1 MEASQSGA
9 RPLKFIRDVAS
20 DKDFFGTHDK
30 VASAIA
36 EVVQT
41 NTEIKV
47 IGLLG
52 TWGSGKSTVVHLLDK
67 HLSASKSTTS
77 LVFTYDAWLHQSDP
91 PRRSFL
97 ETLLHFLIDKGMT
110 KEEDWSEKLD
120 VLNRRVEDNV
130 TTTTPRLK
138 WPGTL
143 MISSLLLVPLGAR
156 FTGPEWYKAAFSAT
170 TNPNTPHAG
179 LVVALSLICLIAP
192 FIVASTFYLW
202 WRSTKRFWTP
212 AFWTRSNLLKHRK
225 PYQDES
231 ILAFFMNK
239 ETKTN
244 YNRLIKEPEPS
255 AIEFQDAFR
264 EVMEQ
269 VIPQDQRLIIVIDNL
284 DRLPESEAIALWAT
298 IRSFFLGPNSGL
310 RARKPLQHPIVLLPI
325 AEDAIE
331 KLYDK
336 DNSDGPS
343 RAKSFMDK
351 TFDLTFYVNRPVLT
365 KWNNYLERQMKDVF
379 GETMKPSWPLIT
391 ARLYERQS
399 RQKDAPAITP
409 RGINTL
415 INAIATRWMQWQG
428 AIEFA
433 SIAYYCIFRD
443 EIEKNIINAVA
454 NPNILMREY
463 DENWQKAIAAIYYGT
478 DPDQVEEVLLEQP
491 LRKAIFAR
499 DAATF
504 TVMTKISG
512 FAITLHRMI
521 EDLATSDTLD
531 FETSLNAAWLLGQVD
546 TDVEPE
552 IFRQT
557 WAILRANPPR
567 DRAMES
573 FGKFEAEALKRLY
586 SSAPEN
592 KRREFAK
599 LCADRIASLTLQGA
613 RNPEFLS
620 SFITFWGNLLAE
632 SFDAVPEQIV
642 VPGDAKIFVDA
653 ATSCLGQPDLLSR
666 LTTAMDDPAVAQQ
679 LAEDIREGSGA
690 ERRVNA
696 LFATKRVV
704 GWNELTN
711 GLTSIVRAPANN
723 PESMAAALLALGHIW
738 SLPVAAPDDLRK
750 LASDGS
756 LTNRLNEA
764 YPLGQDAIIG
774 RSLALLVLLQKPFS
788 LPDQGEWESALDQRP
803 MLREE
808 IDQALRSFAGER
820 SVFTRIVKSVKGT
833 SMFSSL
839 ASDIISRW
847 VRLDDIGSLD
857 VGYTIDNLPSY
868 VELLQ
873 SDELKNQFIVA
884 LSYYESFWEEMA
896 NRSLEKE
903 PGRIMK
909 VLLEDLTTKD
919 KASDELRARLIKES
933 RDDWKAGVLKGGRMF
948 ELATSIGR
956 GTEIGDPTAMYG
968 TLDDTLGD
976 LLGSTDSAMIGRWFI
991 ASSFVTEGVR
1001 STLFKNVRDRINAGT
1016 VIGALAPLIET
1027 GGQALLEN
1035 AGFELEP
1042 DESVRHVVRPLLD
1055 SGELSVLLKFKE
1067 VFSTWITTCPTLT
1080 QSFIRERLDALQSND
1095 EERSSSYE
1103 ALRIAWGLPEFD
1115 RREVGQLEQDLDR
1128 SS

>member
-1 MEASQSGA
+1 MEASQSGT
-9 RPLKFIRDVAS
+9 RPPKFIRDVAS

-41 NTEIKV
+41 NPDIKV

-67 HLSASKSTTS
+67 HLNTSKSTTS

-97 ETLLHFLIDKGMT
+97 ETLLQFLIDKGMT
-110 KEEDWSEKLD
+110 KEENWSEKLD

-130 TTTTPRLK
+130 TITTPRLK

-143 MISSLLLVPLGAR
+143 MVSSLLLVPLGAR
-156 FTGPEWYKAAFSAT
+156 FTGPEWYRAAFSAT
-170 TNPNTPHAG
+170 ANPNTPHAEI
-179 LVVALSLICLIAP
+179 VVALSLICLIAP
-192 FIVASTFYLW
+192 LILASAFYLC
-202 WRSTKRFWTP
+202 WRSTKK
-212 AFWTRSNLLKHRK
+212 FWTREFWTRTNLLKHKK

-269 VIPQDQRLIIVIDNL
+269 VIPQGRRLIIVIDNL
-284 DRLPESEAIALWAT
+284 DRLPESEAVALWAT

-310 RARKPLQHPIVLLPI
+310 RARKPLQHPVVLLPI

-336 DNSDGPS
+336 DDSGPS

-351 TFDLTFYVNRPVLT
+351 TFDLTFHVTRPVLT

-379 GETMKPSWPLIT
+379 GETMAPSWPLIT

-415 INAIATRWMQWQG
+415 INSIATRWMQWQG
-428 AIEFA
+428 TIEFA
-433 SIAYYCIFRD
+433 SIAYYCTFRD
-443 EIEKNIINAVA
+443 EIEKSILNAVA
-454 NPNILMREY
+454 NPNVLMREY
-463 DENWQKAIAAIYYGT
+463 DDNWQKAIAAIYYGT

-499 DAATF
+499 DSATF
-504 TVMTKISG
+504 IVMTKISG

-531 FETSLNAAWLLGQVD
+531 FETSLNVAWLLSHVD
-546 TDVEPE
+546 TDIEPE

-567 DRAMES
+567 DHAMDS
-573 FGKFEAEALKRLY
+573 FGKFEAAALKRLY
-586 SSAPEN
+586 SSAPDN
-592 KRREFAK
+592 KKAAFAK
-599 LCADRIASLTLQGA
+599 LCADRIATLALKGA
-613 RNPEFLS
+613 RDPEFLS
-620 SFITFWGNLLAE
+620 SFITFWGDLLTE
-632 SFDAVPEQIV
+632 SPDTVPEQIV
-642 VPGDAKIFVDA
+642 VPGDAKVFVDV
-653 ATSCLGQPDLLSR
+653 ATACLDQPALLGR
-666 LTTAMDDPAVAQQ
+666 LTTATDDPALAQQ
-679 LAEDIREGSGA
+679 LADDVRAGSGA
-690 ERRVNA
+690 EQRVNA
-696 LFATKRVV
+696 LFATKHAVS
-704 GWNELTN
+704 WNELTN
-711 GLTSIVRAPANN
+711 GLTSIVRAPTNN
-723 PESMAAALLALGHIW
+723 PESTAAALLALGHIW
-738 SLPVAAPDDLRK
+738 SLPITAPEDLRK

-756 LTNRLNEA
+756 LTNRLNDA

-774 RSLALLVLLQKPFS
+774 RSLALLILLQKPFS
-788 LPDQGEWESALDQRP
+788 LPNQGDWESALSRRP
-803 MLREE
+803 TLREE

-820 SVFTRIVKSVKGT
+820 SVITRVVKSVKGT

-839 ASDIISRW
+839 ASDITSRW
-847 VRLDDIGSLD
+847 VRLGDIGPLD
-857 VGYTIDNLPSY
+857 VVHTIDNLPSY
-868 VELLQ
+868 EELLQ
-873 SDELKNQFIVA
+873 PDELKNDFIVA
-884 LSYYESFWEEMA
+884 LSYYDSFWEEMA

-919 KASDELRARLIKES
+919 KASDELRARLKNES
-933 RDDWKAGVLKGGRMF
+933 RDNWKAGLLKGGRTF
-948 ELATSIGR
+948 ELATSIGH
-956 GTEIGDPTAMYG
+956 GSEIGDPTAMYG
-968 TLDDTLGD
+968 ALDETLGD
-976 LLGSTDSAMIGRWFI
+976 LLESTDSAMVGRWFI
-991 ASSFVTEGVR
+991 ASSFVSEGVR
-1001 STLFKNVRDRINAGT
+1001 STLFKNVRDRMNAGT
-1016 VIGALAPLIET
+1016 AIGNLATIIDT
-1027 GGQALLEN
+1027 GGQALLGN
-1035 AGFELEP
+1035 GGFELEP
-1042 DESVRHVVRPLLD
+1042 DESVRHIVRPLID
-1055 SGELSVLLKFKE
+1055 NGELSVLLKFKE
-1067 VFSTWITTCPTLT
+1067 VFATWMAICPSLT
-1080 QSFIRERLDALQSND
+1080 RSFIKERLDALQSAD
-1095 EERSSSYE
+1095 EEQSPNYE
-1103 ALRIAWGLPEFD
+1103 ALRMAWGFPEFD
-1115 RREVGQLEQDLDR
+1115 RPEDGQIEQELD
-1128 SS
+1128 SST